1 MPLQLKLVCQSPH
14 CRLPRLLRNYRRP
27 PTRQARPHP
36 SPPNLSSR
44 VLQFLALRLR
54 PLATNPC
61 HPSIR
66 TLAHNPRAHL
76 PLATNP
82 RRPSIRTLA
91 RNPKAH
97 LPLATNPC
105 RPPIRML
112 ARNPRA
118 HLPLATNP
126 CHLPIPMRQCH
137 STRTPHRLRLGTLR
151 TSPSARPR
159 VPLSAYCSDRPH
171 TGSNWVSRLRT
182 PG

>member
-66 TLAHNPRAHL
+66 TLARNPRARLPQATNHRPIRMLAHSPRAHPPLATNHRPIRMLARSPRAHL
-76 PLATNP
+76 PLATNH
-82 RRPSIRTLA
+82 R
-91 RNPKAH
+91 
-97 LPLATNPC
+97 
-105 RPPIRML
+105 PIRM
-112 ARNPRA
+112 RR
-118 HLPLATNP
+118 
-126 CHLPIPMRQCH
+126 CH